1 MIVEAQEGSIID
13 DSTLRKKIDVLF
25 DGAYT
30 EVDSR
35 NGGYTRNGTSKMSAT
50 EAKEEIMK
58 WGETEFG
65 LSNGEKEM
73 ISEIYEEIDMRVD
86 NSFSKEELFRH
97 LRDTQM
103 TPQKIPERT
112 ILGEGDES
120 EGNNAMNK

>member
-1 MIVEAQEGSIID
+1 MIVEAKEGQIID

-25 DGAYT
+25 EGHYT
-30 EVDSR
+30 ENDSR
-35 NGGYTRNGTSKMSAT
+35 NAVQSRTGTKMSAID
-50 EAKEEIMK
+50 AKDEIMK

-97 LRDTQM
+97 LRSTQM
-103 TPQKIPERT
+103 TPLKGVER
-112 ILGEGDES
+112 S
-120 EGNNAMNK
+120 